1 MKAIRYV
8 LFATALLLFA
18 SCGRQPSDI
27 IESSPNGV
35 TGVKMPILVTFKENV
50 EPKEDRIREAVSISP
65 SVDFDVY
72 LSGMRMLRIIP
83 RSPLKYDTRYKV
95 TIDAAK
101 LTGRQLKG
109 VAEFEF
115 ATPKLRF
122 AYSDYW
128 LQQSDDM
135 TSYVLVGE
143 VVSSDY
149 AESGYVEKNL
159 KISGLKNPDVAWVHS
174 ANGTTHQY
182 TVGNIAPG
190 EGAGYTL
197 TLDFGYGD
205 SKTLTVEVPKKDE
218 YVVLDHS
225 VAAEPLAVVV
235 TFSEPLKQNQ
245 NLKDLIRFDTKFRTS
260 VDKNRLYI
268 YPESHVTGNFDIE
281 ISRNV
286 LSKGGQRLK
295 ESYTFTANLPSR
307 VPAIRFAGKGSV
319 LPSSNDMSLLFES
332 VNYRKARV
340 RVRKIFANNLLQFF
354 QQNYYGGDYY
364 SDMDYVSRIVR
375 DTTVDLSAKAST
387 KLDLSNTYS
396 LDLSRLITDGRK
408 SMYLLEIKGV
418 EPLVPTDEY
427 DYDYYF
433 GDYRTYRERS
443 KLVLQSDI
451 GIICKSSGEEE
462 YVVYTTDLLSARP
475 KGGCKVRAYDKQNQ
489 TLAEASTDSEGRAV
503 LKCREEP
510 SIVAAEADGQLAFVK
525 VERGAALSLSNFD
538 VGGTTNPKGTKGFLF
553 GERGVWRPGDDIFL
567 TFIVTSDNPLPE
579 NHPASVEFFNP
590 NGQLV
595 QTLVSNGSSDGIYT
609 FKLGT
614 TPAAP
619 TGQWLARVS
628 LGGAVFEKAIRVDAI
643 KPNRMKIDMRL
654 GDGKRIDARK
664 FTGSLTAKWLHGA
677 PADGAK
683 VTLQAQL
690 RQIPTRFKSYEKYS
704 FDDAT
709 KYFETEER
717 EIVSGTTDQ
726 QGTLQLTTDGLASL
740 EGLSP
745 GMLSGKFT
753 VKVFEK
759 SGDFSVDQQII
770 PVSPYD
776 AYFGIGVTPQT
787 SDWGDEYLDSKKEHL
802 LRIVMLDAQGRPLPG
817 REEVL
822 VSVYK
827 ITSYWWWD
835 AASDSQA
842 RYAKNALNTCYKTLQ
857 TTLTDGAGQVAMRW
871 SAGDYGY
878 YMIRVTGSGHEHAAT
893 QVVCVSSSD
902 WRGDV
907 SSVTD
912 AATRLAV
919 TKDKE
924 KYAPGDKAKITIPSS
939 PEARALVSVES
950 GSVVRESFWIDCADK
965 QTAFEIP
972 IKAGM
977 APNVYASVTLVQ
989 PHNHTHNDAPIR
1001 LFGVVRLDVEDAA
1014 TKLDPVID
1022 MPETVRPESEITIKV
1037 REKDGKK
1044 MSYVLALVDEGLLG
1058 LTRFKTPNPYLHFN
1072 ATEAL
1077 GVRTWDMFDHVIGAY
1092 GGRIEQLF
1100 AIGGDAEQQQN
1111 TGALKAQRF
1120 RPVVRFLEAQKLGAG
1135 KTNTHKIA
1143 LPPYFGSV
1151 RVMVVASN
1159 GRASGAAEKV
1169 AEVKKPLLV
1178 QATLPRVVS
1187 TDEEVELPVT
1197 VFALEKG
1204 VGKIDLKVSANEL
1217 FSAVGPRSKTIALSQ
1232 SGEEV
1237 VTFRLKVNKE
1247 TGVGKVRVT
1256 ATSSGDSSVSEIE
1269 LDVREPNP
1277 YVTTS
1282 EDYMLEPGKTI
1293 ALRPLKDTGSAKLEL
1308 SSIPSADLTRRMEY
1322 LVRYP
1327 HGCIEQIT
1335 SGAFPQLYLP
1345 AVMECDVRTLQDI
1358 DRNVKS
1364 VLSRLG
1370 GYQLYNGSFAY
1381 WSGGS
1386 NSSDWGTAYAAH
1398 FLTEAAKYGYGID
1411 RPMLDR
1417 ALKYLRGNE
1426 ADSFLTQA
1434 YAQYVLALNNMADR
1448 GAMNRLREKA
1458 ADLKNDVKW
1467 MLAAAYAL
1475 DGNRKVAEELTAQG
1489 GSGQTGKVDP
1499 YDDTYNSS
1507 ERQMAV
1513 VLMTQTLLGKRE
1525 EAFRTAL
1532 KMSDILK
1539 KEKWLSTQSTAWM
1552 LSTLSNF
1559 IVSGQTGI
1567 DAKAGKE
1574 SIRTDKSFV
1583 SMPLTEET
1591 GVTNNG
1597 KESLYAVVS
1606 QRYNPAKGEETEAAD
1621 NIRIAVRYTDM
1632 DGKAVDPKSIR
1643 ASTDFYAVVTVSNIS
1658 GYEKYTNLALTHIVP
1673 AGWEIT
1679 SERDLTSV
1687 TYQDIRDDR
1696 VLSYFDL
1703 KRGESKEIPVKL
1715 TADIQGPLL
1724 PAVDLLRSHV
1734 RQLGPR
1740 AQKGRMDRGGRID
1753 RSLPAGLDRQSFPP
1767 DRREAAKGSIPGL
1780 QTNPRN
1786 LHGLRGLPY
1795 LQRTRCF
1802 RERPPQAD
1810 IAHRRNRPLFF
1821 RTERDEQRGGR
1832 KQDSRRDDSRPA
1844 VKRPCGSRQQRA
1856 ERTSREVG
1864 AHKNR
1869 VDPVRSRGIEFEQ
1882 SGLIAELD
1890 ALHADIDDDDSG
1902 DERRIGIRTEEE
1914 QQPCEDLQADADIV
1928 EPAHADA
1935 PDVLPGEGRRQSAR
1949 DSAESEHADDV
1960 AAGIKRRLR
1969 HLEGERRPETQKG
1982 AESQRGAHGI
1992 EPQRRIAPDDRK
2004 KRLHQG
2010 GIGSPEVGARIG
2022 QYIQHD
2028 GRRNDH
2034 ESGGGEIHFAPAEK
2048 LADNAADHARSEDS
2062 GQQARKDN
2070 PDIAVFIFR
2079 ARILRRQRNEDLR
2092 NDRADAR
2099 HQRKPVNHTDI
2110 GSRGDRQQRN
2120 GQQQEVDQ
2128 YDAPAAEKIGEG
2140 YDEQQP
2146 QRITQLR
2153 KEGDVVGGERS
2164 GAQILP
2170 EHVEQRLIVVQIGD
2184 RHAGD
2189 DGQRA

>member
-1 MKAIRYV
+1 MRTPPYPTQSYLKKRTMKPFRAA
-8 LFATALLLFA
+8 LFALIVLLSA
-18 SCGRQPSDI
+18 ACSRPASDI
-27 IESSPNGV
+27 VESSTNGLSGVRMPVQV
-35 TGVKMPILVTFKENV
+35 TLREGVELA
-50 EPKEDRIREAVSISP
+50 EDDLEDAVSFTP
-65 SVDFDVY
+65 SADVEVSR
-72 LSGMRMLRIIP
+72 LGVRTLRIVP
-83 RSPLKYDTRYKV
+83 KSPLKSDTRYKV
-95 TIDAAK
+95 ALDASK
-101 LTGRQLKG
+101 LTGGKAKG

-115 ATPKLRF
+115 STPKLRF
-122 AYSDYW
+122 SYNPCW
-128 LQQSDDM
+128 LQQSDDLKY
-135 TSYVLVGE
+135 YVLVGE
-143 VVSSDY
+143 TVSSDY
-149 AESGYVEKNL
+149 AADDYVEQRL
-159 KISGLKNPDVAWVHS
+159 KIKGLLKPEVTWTHSEDGTVHK
-174 ANGTTHQY
+174 Y
-182 TVGNIAPG
+182 RVENIPTRSD
-190 EGAGYTL
+190 ESYKL
-197 TLDFGYGD
+197 TLDFD
-205 SKTLTVEVPKKDE
+205 LDPKRNVEMEVPRKGE
-218 YVVLDHS
+218 YIVLDHT
-225 VAAEPLAVVV
+225 VQTEPLAVVV
-235 TFSEPLKQNQ
+235 TFSEPLKPNQ
-245 NLKDLIRFDTKFRTS
+245 DFRNLIRFDPKFRTS
-260 VDKNRLYI
+260 VDRNRLYI
-268 YPESHVTGNFDIE
+268 YPETQLTGNYEVE
-281 ISRNV
+281 ISREVQN
-286 LSKGGQRLK
+286 KAGRRLD
-295 ESYTFTANLPSR
+295 ESYTFTAALPSQA
-307 VPAIRFAGKGSV
+307 PAIRFTGKGSI
-319 LPSSNDMSLLFES
+319 LPSSNRMSLLFES
-332 VNYRKARV
+332 VNFARARV

-354 QQNYYGGDYY
+354 QRNYYGDTYF
-364 SDMDYVSRIVR
+364 SDMEYVSRIVR
-375 DTTVDLSAKAST
+375 DTTIDLGDKAST
-387 KLDLSNTYS
+387 RLDRTNSYS
-396 LDLSRLITDGRK
+396 LDLSRLITDSRK

-418 EPLVPTDEY
+418 DPLIPVESN

-433 GDYRTYRERS
+433 GDYRTYAERS
-443 KLVLQSDI
+443 KVVIQSDI
-451 GIICKSSGEEE
+451 GIICKSSGDGELI
-462 YVVYTTDLLSARP
+462 VYTTDLVSARP
-475 KGGCKVRAYDKQNQ
+475 KGSCKVRAYDRQNQ
-489 TLAEASTDSEGRAV
+489 QLAEAVTDSEGRAV
-503 LKCREEP
+503 LKCGDEP
-510 SIVAAEADGQLAFVK
+510 YTVLAEANGDAAFVR

-538 VGGTTNPKGTKGFLF
+538 VGGTTDTKGIKGYLF
-553 GERGVWRPGDDIFL
+553 GERGVWRPGDEIYL
-567 TFIVTSDNPLPE
+567 TLIVASDNPLPE
-579 NHPASVEFFNP
+579 NHPASLEFYNP

-595 QTLVSNGSSDGIYT
+595 QSAVSSGSTDGIHT
-609 FKLGT
+609 FKLRT
-614 TPAAP
+614 TPASP
-619 TGQWLARVS
+619 TGIWRAKATF
-628 LGGAVFEKAIRVDAI
+628 GGATFEKNIRVDAV
-643 KPNRMKIDMRL
+643 KPNRMKIEMRL
-654 GDGKRIDARK
+654 GDGQTVDAK
-664 FTGSLTAKWLHGA
+664 EFTGRLTARWLHGA
-677 PADGAK
+677 PAAGSK

-690 RQIPTRFKSYEKYS
+690 SQIPTRFKGYPDYS

-709 KYFETEER
+709 KQFAPEER
-717 EIVSGTTDQ
+717 EIVSGTT
-726 QGTLQLTTDGLASL
+726 GTDGALQLTTDRLSSL

-745 GMLSGKFT
+745 GMLNGKFT

-817 REEVL
+817 REEAL

-939 PEARALVSVES
+939 PGARALVSVES

-965 QTAFEIP
+965 QTAFEIL

-1014 TKLDPVID
+1014 TKLTPVID

-1269 LDVREPNP
+1269 LDIREPNP

-1398 FLTEAAKYGYGID
+1398 FLTEAAKYGYAID

-1715 TADIQGPLL
+1715 TATY
-1724 PAVDLLRSHV
+1724 
-1734 RQLGPR
+1734 
-1740 AQKGRMDRGGRID
+1740 KGRYY
-1753 RSLPAGLDRQSFPP
+1753 LPSIYC
-1767 DRREAAKGSIPGL
+1767 EAMYDNSVRALKKGEWI
-1780 QTNPRN
+1780 
-1786 LHGLRGLPY
+1786 
-1795 LQRTRCF
+1795 
-1802 RERPPQAD
+1802 
-1810 IAHRRNRPLFF
+1810 
-1821 RTERDEQRGGR
+1821 
-1832 KQDSRRDDSRPA
+1832 
-1844 VKRPCGSRQQRA
+1844 
-1856 ERTSREVG
+1856 EV
-1864 AHKNR
+1864 
-1869 VDPVRSRGIEFEQ
+1869 
-1882 SGLIAELD
+1882 
-1890 ALHADIDDDDSG
+1890 
-1902 DERRIGIRTEEE
+1902 
-1914 QQPCEDLQADADIV
+1914 V
-1928 EPAHADA
+1928 E
-1935 PDVLPGEGRRQSAR
+1935 
-1949 DSAESEHADDV
+1949 
-1960 AAGIKRRLR
+1960 
-1969 HLEGERRPETQKG
+1969 
-1982 AESQRGAHGI
+1982 
-1992 EPQRRIAPDDRK
+1992 
-2004 KRLHQG
+2004 
-2010 GIGSPEVGARIG
+2010 
-2022 QYIQHD
+2022 
-2028 GRRNDH
+2028 
-2034 ESGGGEIHFAPAEK
+2034 
-2048 LADNAADHARSEDS
+2048 
-2062 GQQARKDN
+2062 
-2070 PDIAVFIFR
+2070 
-2079 ARILRRQRNEDLR
+2079 
-2092 NDRADAR
+2092 
-2099 HQRKPVNHTDI
+2099 
-2110 GSRGDRQQRN
+2110 
-2120 GQQQEVDQ
+2120 
-2128 YDAPAAEKIGEG
+2128 
-2140 YDEQQP
+2140 
-2146 QRITQLR
+2146 
-2153 KEGDVVGGERS
+2153 
-2164 GAQILP
+2164 
-2170 EHVEQRLIVVQIGD
+2170 
-2184 RHAGD
+2184 
-2189 DGQRA
+2189 

>member
-1 MKAIRYV
+1 MKTIPHV
-8 LFATALLLFA
+8 LFILAVLLFA
-18 SCGRQPSDI
+18 SCSRQPCDI

-50 EPKEDRIREAVSISP
+50 TPKEDKIRDAVSISP
-65 SVDFDVY
+65 AVDFNVY
-72 LSGMRMLRIIP
+72 LSGMRMMRIIP
-83 RSPLKYDTRYKV
+83 KSPLKYDTRYKV

-101 LTGRQLKG
+101 LTDRQIKG

-128 LQQSDDM
+128 LQHSDDL

-149 AESGYVEKNL
+149 TESDYVEKNL
-159 KISGLKNPDVAWVHS
+159 KISGLKNPGVEWVHS

-182 TVGNIAPG
+182 TIGNIAPG
-190 EGAGYTL
+190 QGEGYTL
-197 TLDFGYGD
+197 TLDFNYD
-205 SKTLTVEVPKKDE
+205 DRKTLTVEVPKKDE
-218 YVVLDHS
+218 YVVLDHT
-225 VAAEPLAVVV
+225 VVAEPLSVVV
-235 TFSEPLKQNQ
+235 TFSEPLKQSQ

-268 YPESHVTGNFDIE
+268 YPESHITGDFNIE
-281 ISRNV
+281 ISRDV
-286 LSKGGQRLK
+286 LSKGGQRLQ
-295 ESYTFTANLPSR
+295 ESYSFTANLPSR
-307 VPAIRFAGKGSV
+307 VPSIKFAGKGSV
-319 LPSSNDMSLLFES
+319 LPSSNNMSLLFES
-332 VNYRKARV
+332 VNYQKARV

-354 QQNYYGGDYY
+354 QQNYYGAADDY
-364 SDMDYVSRIVR
+364 SDMSYVSRIVR
-375 DTTVDLSAKAST
+375 DTTIDLSAKAST
-387 KLDLSNTYS
+387 KLDLTNTYS
-396 LDLSRLITDGRK
+396 LDLSRLITDSRK
-408 SMYLLEIKGV
+408 SMYLLEIRGV
-418 EPLVPTDEY
+418 DPLIPIED
-427 DYDYYF
+427 DYDSYYYF
-433 GDYRTYRERS
+433 GDYRTYSERS
-443 KLVLQSDI
+443 KLVIQSDI
-451 GIICKSSGEEE
+451 GIICKSSGDEE
-462 YVVYTTDLLSARP
+462 YVVYTTDLLTAQP
-475 KGGCKVRAYDKQNQ
+475 KGGCKVRAYDRQNQ
-489 TLAEASTDSEGRAV
+489 TLAEATTNSEGRAV
-503 LKCREEP
+503 LKCKNEP
-510 SIVAAEADGQLAFVK
+510 YIVAAEADGQITFVK
-525 VERGAALSLSNFD
+525 VERGTALSLSNFD
-538 VGGTTNPKGTKGFLF
+538 VGGTTNPQGTKGFLF

-579 NHPASVEFFNP
+579 NHPASVEFYNP

-595 QTLVSNGSSDGIYT
+595 QTLVSNSSSDGIYT

-628 LGGAVFEKAIRVDAI
+628 LGGAVFEKSIRVDAV

-654 GDGKRIDARK
+654 GDGKQIDARK

-677 PADGAK
+677 PAGGAK

-690 RQIPTRFKSYEKYS
+690 RQVPTRFKGYEKYS

-717 EIVSGTTDQ
+717 EIFSGTTDQ
-726 QGTLQLTTDGLASL
+726 QGSLQLTDDELASL

-759 SGDFSVDQQII
+759 SGDFSVDQEVI
-770 PVSPYD
+770 PISPYD
-776 AYFGIGVTPQT
+776 TYFGIGVTPQT
-787 SDWGDEYLDSKKEHL
+787 SDWGDEYLDSKKEHML
-802 LRIVMLDAQGRPLPG
+802 KIVMLDAKGQPRKGT
-817 REEVL
+817 EEAL

-842 RYAKNALNTCYKTLQ
+842 HYAKNALNTCYKTLQ
-857 TTLTDGAGQVAMRW
+857 TTLTNGAGQVAMRW

-878 YMIRVTGSGHEHAAT
+878 YMIRVTGSNHEHAAT

-912 AATRLAV
+912 AATKLAL
-919 TKDKE
+919 TRDKE

-939 PEARALVSVES
+939 PGARALVSVEG
-950 GSVVRESFWIDCADK
+950 GSVVRESFWVNCTDK
-965 QTAFEIP
+965 QTTFEIP

-977 APNVYASVTLVQ
+977 APNVYASVTLIQ
-989 PHNHTHNDAPIR
+989 PHNYTHNDAPIR
-1001 LFGVVRLDVEDAA
+1001 LFGVVRLNVEDAA
-1014 TKLDPVID
+1014 MKLTPLID
-1022 MPETVRPESEITIKV
+1022 MPETVRPESEITVKV

-1058 LTRFKTPNPYLHFN
+1058 LTRFKTPNPYLYFN

-1077 GVRTWDMFDHVIGAY
+1077 GVRTWDMFDYVIGAY
-1092 GGRIEQLF
+1092 GGKIEQLF
-1100 AIGGDAEQQQN
+1100 AIGGDAEEEQN

-1120 RPVVRFLEAQKLGAG
+1120 KPVVRFIEAQKLGAG

-1159 GRASGAAEKV
+1159 GQASGSAEKV

-1217 FSAVGPRSKTIALSQ
+1217 FSAVGPRSKTITLSQ

-1247 TGVGKVRVT
+1247 TGIGKVRVT
-1256 ATSSGDSSVSEIE
+1256 ATSSNDSSASEIE

-1282 EDYMLEPGKTI
+1282 KDYMLEPGKTI
-1293 ALRPLKDTGSAKLEL
+1293 ALKPLKDTGTAKLEL
-1308 SSIPSADLTRRMEY
+1308 SSIPSIDLTRRLEY

-1345 AVMECDVRTLQDI
+1345 AIMECDNLTLQDI
-1358 DRNVKS
+1358 DRNIKS

-1381 WSGGS
+1381 WSGGAY
-1386 NSSDWGTAYAAH
+1386 SSDWGTVYATH
-1398 FLTEAAKYGYGID
+1398 FMTEAVKYGYGID
-1411 RPMLDR
+1411 RSRLDR
-1417 ALKYLRGNE
+1417 ALKYLRNNE
-1426 ADSFLTQA
+1426 SEYYLTQA

-1448 GAMNRLREKA
+1448 GAMNRLREKS
-1458 ADLKNDVKW
+1458 DNLKNDVKW

-1475 DGNRKVAEELTAQG
+1475 DGNRKVAEELIAQT
-1489 GSGQTGKVDP
+1489 GSGQAGKVDP

-1539 KEKWLSTQSTAWM
+1539 KDKWLSTQSTAWM
-1552 LSTLSNF
+1552 LNTLSNF
-1559 IVSGQTGI
+1559 VVSGQTGI
-1567 DAKAGKE
+1567 DAKVGKE
-1574 SIRTDKSFV
+1574 SVRTDKSFV
-1583 SMPLTEET
+1583 SMPLSKET
-1591 GVTNNG
+1591 DVTNNN

-1621 NIRIAVRYTDM
+1621 NIRISVRYTDM
-1632 DGKAVDPKSIR
+1632 DGKAIDPRSIR

-1679 SERDLTSV
+1679 SERDLSSL

-1703 KRGESKEIPVKL
+1703 KRGESKEIPIKL
-1715 TADIQGPLL
+1715 TATY
-1724 PAVDLLRSHV
+1724 
-1734 RQLGPR
+1734 
-1740 AQKGRMDRGGRID
+1740 KGRYY
-1753 RSLPAGLDRQSFPP
+1753 LPSIYC
-1767 DRREAAKGSIPGL
+1767 EAMYDNSVRALNKGEWI
-1780 QTNPRN
+1780 
-1786 LHGLRGLPY
+1786 
-1795 LQRTRCF
+1795 
-1802 RERPPQAD
+1802 
-1810 IAHRRNRPLFF
+1810 
-1821 RTERDEQRGGR
+1821 
-1832 KQDSRRDDSRPA
+1832 
-1844 VKRPCGSRQQRA
+1844 
-1856 ERTSREVG
+1856 EV
-1864 AHKNR
+1864 
-1869 VDPVRSRGIEFEQ
+1869 
-1882 SGLIAELD
+1882 
-1890 ALHADIDDDDSG
+1890 
-1902 DERRIGIRTEEE
+1902 
-1914 QQPCEDLQADADIV
+1914 V
-1928 EPAHADA
+1928 E
-1935 PDVLPGEGRRQSAR
+1935 
-1949 DSAESEHADDV
+1949 
-1960 AAGIKRRLR
+1960 
-1969 HLEGERRPETQKG
+1969 
-1982 AESQRGAHGI
+1982 
-1992 EPQRRIAPDDRK
+1992 
-2004 KRLHQG
+2004 
-2010 GIGSPEVGARIG
+2010 
-2022 QYIQHD
+2022 
-2028 GRRNDH
+2028 
-2034 ESGGGEIHFAPAEK
+2034 
-2048 LADNAADHARSEDS
+2048 
-2062 GQQARKDN
+2062 
-2070 PDIAVFIFR
+2070 
-2079 ARILRRQRNEDLR
+2079 
-2092 NDRADAR
+2092 
-2099 HQRKPVNHTDI
+2099 
-2110 GSRGDRQQRN
+2110 
-2120 GQQQEVDQ
+2120 
-2128 YDAPAAEKIGEG
+2128 
-2140 YDEQQP
+2140 
-2146 QRITQLR
+2146 
-2153 KEGDVVGGERS
+2153 
-2164 GAQILP
+2164 
-2170 EHVEQRLIVVQIGD
+2170 
-2184 RHAGD
+2184 
-2189 DGQRA
+2189 

>member
-1 MKAIRYV
+1 MKTICHA
-8 LFATALLLFA
+8 LFALSALLIA
-18 SCGRQPSDI
+18 SCSKQTSDI
-27 IESSPNGV
+27 IEWSTNGV
-35 TGVKMPILVTFKENV
+35 TGVRMPLHVTFVENV
-50 EPKEDRIREAVSISP
+50 QVEESAMQDAISITPAVG
-65 SVDFDVY
+65 FDAY
-72 LSGMRMLRIIP
+72 LSGMRMIRIVP
-83 RSPLKYDTRYKV
+83 KSPLQYDTQYKV
-95 TIDAAK
+95 AIDAAK
-101 LTGRQLKG
+101 LTGRQHKG
-109 VAEFEF
+109 IAEFRF

-122 AYSDYW
+122 TYNDSW
-128 LQQSDDM
+128 LQQNDEM
-135 TSYVLVGE
+135 TGYVLIGE
-143 VVSSDY
+143 IVSSDY
-149 AESGYVEKNL
+149 ADGSYMERNL
-159 KISGLKNPDVAWVHS
+159 KISGAAGTDVKWTHS
-174 ANGTTHQY
+174 EDGLTHQY
-182 TVGNIAPG
+182 TVGNIVPRG
-190 EGAGYTL
+190 DEGYTL
-197 TLDFGYGD
+197 TLDFNYD
-205 SKTLTVEVPKKDE
+205 EKQTLRVEVPRKDE
-218 YVVLDHS
+218 YAVIDHS
-225 VAAEPLAVVV
+225 VNPEPLAIVV
-235 TFSEPLKQNQ
+235 TFSEPIRQNQ
-245 NLKDLIRFDTKFRTS
+245 DLKNLIRFDTKFRTS

-268 YPESHVTGNFDIE
+268 YPEARPTGAHSVTIGRD
-281 ISRNV
+281 V
-286 LSKGGQRLK
+286 VSKNGQKLK
-295 ESYTFTANLPSR
+295 ESYSFTATLPSR
-307 VPAIRFAGKGSV
+307 TPSIRFTGKGSI
-319 LPSSNDMSLLFES
+319 LPSSNDMSLLFEA
-332 VNYRKARV
+332 VNYQKARV

-354 QQNYYGGDYY
+354 QQNYYDDQYY
-364 SDMDYVSRIVR
+364 SSMDYVSRVVR
-375 DTTVDLSAKAST
+375 DTTIDLGAKSST
-387 KLDLSNTYS
+387 RLDQGNTYS
-396 LDLSRLITDGRK
+396 LDLSRLITDSRK
-408 SMYLLEIKGV
+408 SMYLLEIRGV
-418 EPLVPTDEY
+418 DPLTPVDDEY

-433 GDYRTYRERS
+433 GDYRTYKERS
-443 KLVLQSDI
+443 KVVVQSDI
-451 GIICKSSGEEE
+451 GLICKSSGSDQ
-462 YVVYTTDLLSARP
+462 YVVYTTDLVSARP
-475 KGGCKVRAYDKQNQ
+475 KGGCKVRAYDRQNQ
-489 TLAEASTDSEGRAV
+489 MLAEASTDSEGRAV
-503 LKCREEP
+503 LRTKDEP
-510 SIVAAEADGQLAFVK
+510 YIVTAEAGGDVTFVK
-525 VERGAALSLSNFD
+525 VEPGTALSLSNFD
-538 VGGTTNPKGTKGFLF
+538 VGGTANPKGIKGYIF
-553 GERGVWRPGDDIFL
+553 GERGVWRPGDDIHL

-579 NHPASVEFFNP
+579 SHPASLEFFNP

-595 QTLVSNGSSDGIYT
+595 QSLVNNSSSDGIYT
-609 FKLGT
+609 FSLGT
-614 TPAAP
+614 TPASP
-619 TGQWLARVS
+619 TGLWRAKITF
-628 LGGAVFEKAIRVDAI
+628 GGAQFEKSVRVDAI
-643 KPNRMKIDMRL
+643 KPNRMKIEMKL
-654 GDGKRIDARK
+654 GDGQLVDAAH
-664 FTGSLTAKWLHGA
+664 FTGSLTARWLHGA
-677 PADGAK
+677 PAAEAK
-683 VTLQAQL
+683 AVLQAQL
-690 RQIPTRFKSYEKYS
+690 SQTATRFKGYEGYS
-704 FDDAT
+704 FDDAS
-709 KYFETEER
+709 KYFGTEER
-717 EIVSGTTDQ
+717 EIVTGTTDAQ
-726 QGTLQLTTDGLASL
+726 WSLSLSTDELSSL

-745 GMLSGKFT
+745 GMLSGRFT

-759 SGDFSVDQQII
+759 SGDFSVDQQVATI
-770 PVSPYD
+770 SPYD
-776 AYFGIGVTPQT
+776 TYFGIGVATQK

-817 REEVL
+817 REEAL

-835 AASDSQA
+835 ASTPNSQA
-842 RYAKNALNTCYKTLQ
+842 HYAKNALNSNYKTLQ
-857 TTLTDGAGQVAMRW
+857 ATLSNGTGQATMRW
-871 SAGDYGY
+871 STGDYGY
-878 YMIRVTGSGHEHAAT
+878 YMIRVTSPNRAHSAT
-893 QVVCVSSSD
+893 RIVCVSSSD

-907 SSVTD
+907 TSVTD
-912 AATRLAV
+912 AATRLAL
-919 TKDKE
+919 TRDKA
-924 KYAPGDKAKITIPSS
+924 KYVPGDKARVTIPSS
-939 PEARALVSVES
+939 PGARALVGIES
-950 GSVVRESFWIDCADK
+950 GSVVRESFWVECTGK
-965 QTAFEIP
+965 QTDIEIP
-972 IKAGM
+972 VKEGM
-977 APNVYASVTLVQ
+977 APNIYVSVTLVQ
-989 PHNHTHNDAPIR
+989 PHNSTLNDAPIR
-1001 LFGVVRLDVEDAA
+1001 LFGVTRLDVEDAA
-1014 TKLDPVID
+1014 RRLTPVVE
-1022 MPETVRPESEITIKV
+1022 MPETVKPESEVTIKV
-1037 REKDGKK
+1037 REKNGRK

-1058 LTRFKTPNPYLHFN
+1058 LTRFKTPDPYGYFN

-1077 GVRTWDMFDHVIGAY
+1077 GVRTWDMFDYVIGAY

-1120 RPVVRFLEAQKLGAG
+1120 KPVVRFLEAQKLGAG

-1197 VFALEKG
+1197 VFALAKG

-1217 FSAVGPRSKTIALSQ
+1217 FTAVGPRSKMLALSQ

-1293 ALRPLKDTGSAKLEL
+1293 ALRPLKDTGNAKLEL

-1386 NSSDWGTAYAAH
+1386 NSSEWGTAYAAH
-1398 FLTEAAKYGYGID
+1398 FLTEAAKYGYAID

-1715 TADIQGPLL
+1715 TATY
-1724 PAVDLLRSHV
+1724 
-1734 RQLGPR
+1734 
-1740 AQKGRMDRGGRID
+1740 KGRYY
-1753 RSLPAGLDRQSFPP
+1753 LPSIYC
-1767 DRREAAKGSIPGL
+1767 EAMYDNSVRALKKGEWI
-1780 QTNPRN
+1780 
-1786 LHGLRGLPY
+1786 
-1795 LQRTRCF
+1795 
-1802 RERPPQAD
+1802 
-1810 IAHRRNRPLFF
+1810 
-1821 RTERDEQRGGR
+1821 
-1832 KQDSRRDDSRPA
+1832 
-1844 VKRPCGSRQQRA
+1844 
-1856 ERTSREVG
+1856 EV
-1864 AHKNR
+1864 
-1869 VDPVRSRGIEFEQ
+1869 
-1882 SGLIAELD
+1882 
-1890 ALHADIDDDDSG
+1890 
-1902 DERRIGIRTEEE
+1902 
-1914 QQPCEDLQADADIV
+1914 V
-1928 EPAHADA
+1928 E
-1935 PDVLPGEGRRQSAR
+1935 
-1949 DSAESEHADDV
+1949 
-1960 AAGIKRRLR
+1960 
-1969 HLEGERRPETQKG
+1969 
-1982 AESQRGAHGI
+1982 
-1992 EPQRRIAPDDRK
+1992 
-2004 KRLHQG
+2004 
-2010 GIGSPEVGARIG
+2010 
-2022 QYIQHD
+2022 
-2028 GRRNDH
+2028 
-2034 ESGGGEIHFAPAEK
+2034 
-2048 LADNAADHARSEDS
+2048 
-2062 GQQARKDN
+2062 
-2070 PDIAVFIFR
+2070 
-2079 ARILRRQRNEDLR
+2079 
-2092 NDRADAR
+2092 
-2099 HQRKPVNHTDI
+2099 
-2110 GSRGDRQQRN
+2110 
-2120 GQQQEVDQ
+2120 
-2128 YDAPAAEKIGEG
+2128 
-2140 YDEQQP
+2140 
-2146 QRITQLR
+2146 
-2153 KEGDVVGGERS
+2153 
-2164 GAQILP
+2164 
-2170 EHVEQRLIVVQIGD
+2170 
-2184 RHAGD
+2184 
-2189 DGQRA
+2189 

>member
-907 SSVTD
+907 TSVTD
-912 AATRLAV
+912 AATRLAL
-919 TKDKE
+919 TRDKA
-924 KYAPGDKAKITIPSS
+924 KYVPGDKARVTIPSS
-939 PEARALVSVES
+939 PGARALVGIES
-950 GSVVRESFWIDCADK
+950 GSVVRESFWVECTGK
-965 QTAFEIP
+965 QTDIEIP
-972 IKAGM
+972 VKEGM
-977 APNVYASVTLVQ
+977 APNIYVSVTLVQ
-989 PHNHTHNDAPIR
+989 PHNSTLNDAPIR
-1001 LFGVVRLDVEDAA
+1001 LFGVTRLDVEDAA
-1014 TKLDPVID
+1014 RRLTPVVE
-1022 MPETVRPESEITIKV
+1022 MPETVKPESEVTIKV
-1037 REKDGKK
+1037 REKNGRK

-1058 LTRFKTPNPYLHFN
+1058 LTRFKTPDPYGYFN

-1077 GVRTWDMFDHVIGAY
+1077 GVRTWDMFDYVIGAY
-1092 GGRIEQLF
+1092 GGRIEQMF
-1100 AIGGDAEQQQN
+1100 AIGGDAEQPN

-1120 RPVVRFLEAQKLGAG
+1120 KPVVRFIDAQKLGTG
-1135 KTNTHKIA
+1135 KTNTHKIT
-1143 LPPYFGSV
+1143 LPPYFGEV
-1151 RVMVVASN
+1151 RVMVIASN
-1159 GRASGAAEKV
+1159 GRAFGAAEKDV
-1169 AEVKKPLLV
+1169 AVKKPLLV
-1178 QATLPRVVS
+1178 QATMPRVVS
-1187 TDEEVELPVT
+1187 TDEEVEVPVT
-1197 VFALEKG
+1197 VFALEDG
-1204 VGKIDLKVSANEL
+1204 VGKVDVKIAANES
-1217 FSAVGPRSKTIALSQ
+1217 FSPVGPSSKSITLGR

-1237 VTFRLKVNKE
+1237 VSFRLKVNKR
-1247 TGVGKVRVT
+1247 TGIGKVRVT
-1256 ATSSGDSSVSEIE
+1256 AASSGDSSASEIE

-1277 YVTTS
+1277 YVTLS
-1282 EDYMLEPGKTI
+1282 KDYVIDPGKTM
-1293 ALRPLKDTGSAKLEL
+1293 AVKPLKENGKAKLEL
-1308 SSIPSADLTRRMEY
+1308 SSIPPIDLSRRLEY

-1345 AVMECDVRTLQDI
+1345 SVVECDANMLQDI

-1370 GYQLYNGSFAY
+1370 SYQLSDGAFAY
-1381 WSGGS
+1381 WSGNTS
-1386 NSSDWGTAYAAH
+1386 RSEWGTVYATH
-1398 FLTEAAKYGYGID
+1398 FLIEAAKHGYGVD
-1411 RPMLDR
+1411 RAMLDR
-1417 ALKYLRGNE
+1417 ALKYLRSNPS
-1426 ADSFLTQA
+1426 DYYLTQA
-1434 YAQYVLALNNMADR
+1434 YTQYVLALNGTPTR
-1448 GAMNRLREKA
+1448 GAMNQLREKA
-1458 ADLKNDVKW
+1458 ASLSSDAKW
-1467 MLAAAYAL
+1467 LLAAAYAL
-1475 DGNRKVAEELTAQG
+1475 DGNRKVAEGLI
-1489 GSGQTGKVDP
+1489 SLCVDNAEKANP
-1499 YDDTYNSS
+1499 YDGTYNSD
-1507 ERQMAV
+1507 ERRMSIS
-1513 VLMTQTLLGKRE
+1513 LMTLTILGRRE
-1525 EAFRTAL
+1525 EAFRMAL

-1539 KEKWLSTQSTAWM
+1539 KDRWLSTQSTAWM

-1559 IVSGQTGI
+1559 AVAGQNGI
-1567 DAKAGKE
+1567 DATAGRELVK
-1574 SIRTDKSFV
+1574 TDKSIA
-1583 SMPLTEET
+1583 SMPLAAPTE
-1591 GVTNNG
+1591 VRNNG
-1597 KESLYAVVS
+1597 SGSLYAVVS
-1606 QRYNPAKGEETEAAD
+1606 QSYTPGKGEETEAA
-1621 NIRIAVRYTDM
+1621 NGIRIDVRYTNM
-1632 DGKAVDPKSIR
+1632 DGAAIDPASIR
-1643 ASTDFYAVVTVSNIS
+1643 VSTDFYAIVTVSNTS
-1658 GYEKYTNLALTHIVP
+1658 GHERYADLALTHIFP

-1679 SERDLTSV
+1679 SERDLSSL

-1703 KRGESKEIPVKL
+1703 SRGESKEIPVKL
-1715 TADIQGPLL
+1715 TATY
-1724 PAVDLLRSHV
+1724 
-1734 RQLGPR
+1734 
-1740 AQKGRMDRGGRID
+1740 KGRYY
-1753 RSLPAGLDRQSFPP
+1753 LPSVYC
-1767 DRREAAKGSIPGL
+1767 EAM
-1780 QTNPRN
+1780 
-1786 LHGLRGLPY
+1786 Y
-1795 LQRTRCF
+1795 
-1802 RERPPQAD
+1802 
-1810 IAHRRNRPLFF
+1810 
-1821 RTERDEQRGGR
+1821 
-1832 KQDSRRDDSRPA
+1832 
-1844 VKRPCGSRQQRA
+1844 
-1856 ERTSREVG
+1856 
-1864 AHKNR
+1864 
-1869 VDPVRSRGIEFEQ
+1869 
-1882 SGLIAELD
+1882 
-1890 ALHADIDDDDSG
+1890 
-1902 DERRIGIRTEEE
+1902 
-1914 QQPCEDLQADADIV
+1914 
-1928 EPAHADA
+1928 
-1935 PDVLPGEGRRQSAR
+1935 
-1949 DSAESEHADDV
+1949 
-1960 AAGIKRRLR
+1960 
-1969 HLEGERRPETQKG
+1969 
-1982 AESQRGAHGI
+1982 
-1992 EPQRRIAPDDRK
+1992 
-2004 KRLHQG
+2004 
-2010 GIGSPEVGARIG
+2010 
-2022 QYIQHD
+2022 
-2028 GRRNDH
+2028 
-2034 ESGGGEIHFAPAEK
+2034 
-2048 LADNAADHARSEDS
+2048 DNAVRALKK
-2062 GQQARKDN
+2062 GQW
-2070 PDIAVFIFR
+2070 V
-2079 ARILRRQRNEDLR
+2079 
-2092 NDRADAR
+2092 
-2099 HQRKPVNHTDI
+2099 
-2110 GSRGDRQQRN
+2110 
-2120 GQQQEVDQ
+2120 EVVD
-2128 YDAPAAEKIGEG
+2128 
-2140 YDEQQP
+2140 
-2146 QRITQLR
+2146 
-2153 KEGDVVGGERS
+2153 
-2164 GAQILP
+2164 
-2170 EHVEQRLIVVQIGD
+2170 
-2184 RHAGD
+2184 
-2189 DGQRA
+2189 

>member
-950 GSVVRESFWIDCADK
+950 GSFVRESRWIACTDR
-965 QTAFEIP
+965 QTSFEIP
-972 IKAGM
+972 VREGM
-977 APNVYASVTLVQ
+977 APNVYVSVTLVQ
-989 PHNHTHNDAPIR
+989 PHGNTLNDAPIR
-1001 LFGVVRLDVEDAA
+1001 LFGVLRLPVEDAGTRLA
-1014 TKLDPVID
+1014 PVVE
-1022 MPETVRPESEITIKV
+1022 MPESVKPESEITIRV
-1037 REKDGKK
+1037 RERNGRR

-1058 LTRFKTPNPYLHFN
+1058 LTRFRTPDPYLYFN

-1077 GVRTWDMFDHVIGAY
+1077 GVRTWDLFDHVIGAY

-1100 AIGGDAEQQQN
+1100 AIGGDAEQPN
-1111 TGALKAQRF
+1111 TGALRAQRF
-1120 RPVVRFLEAQKLGAG
+1120 KPVVRFLGAEKLGAG

-1159 GRASGAAEKV
+1159 GRAFGSAAKEV
-1169 AEVKKPLLV
+1169 AVKKPLLV

-1187 TDEEVELPVT
+1187 TEEEIELPVT

-1204 VGKIDLKVSANEL
+1204 VGKTDVRVSVNEA
-1217 FSAVGPRSKTIALSQ
+1217 FSVVGPQSRSVFLGDE
-1232 SGEEV
+1232 GEQV
-1237 VTFRLKVNKE
+1237 VTFRLKAGRQ
-1247 TGVGKVRVT
+1247 TGIGKVRVS
-1256 ATSSGDSSVSEIE
+1256 AASSGDNSASEIE
-1269 LDVREPNP
+1269 IDVREPNP

-1282 EDYMLEPGKTI
+1282 EEHILQPGETVSVK
-1293 ALRPLKDTGSAKLEL
+1293 PLKASGTARLEL
-1308 SSIPSADLTRRMEY
+1308 SSIPPIDLSRRLEY

-1335 SGAFPQLYLP
+1335 SGAFPQLYLHSI
-1345 AVMECDVRTLQDI
+1345 AECDEEMLQDI
-1358 DRNVKS
+1358 DRNIKS

-1370 GYQLYNGSFAY
+1370 GYQLSNGAFAY
-1381 WSGGS
+1381 WSGGTS
-1386 NSSDWGTAYAAH
+1386 PSEWGTAYAVH
-1398 FLTEAAKYGYGID
+1398 FMAEAAKYGYAVD
-1411 RPMLDR
+1411 RTTLDR
-1417 ALKYLRGNE
+1417 ALKYLRGNTF
-1426 ADSFLTQA
+1426 DNPLTLA
-1434 YAQYVLALNNMADR
+1434 YAQYVLALAGTPDR
-1448 GAMNRLREKA
+1448 GAMNRLRERSA
-1458 ADLKNDVKW
+1458 QAGSDARWL
-1467 MLAAAYAL
+1467 LAAAYAL
-1475 DGNRKVAEELTAQG
+1475 DGNRKVAEELTAQTAG
-1489 GSGQTGKVDP
+1489 TAAPKADP
-1499 YDDTYNSS
+1499 YDGTYNSP
-1507 ERQMAV
+1507 ERQMAI
-1513 VLMTQTLLGKRE
+1513 VLMTQTLLGQRE
-1525 EAFRTAL
+1525 AAFRTTL

-1539 KEKWLSTQSTAWM
+1539 KDKWLSTQSTAWM
-1552 LSTLSNF
+1552 LNTLANFAST
-1559 IVSGQTGI
+1559 GQTGI
-1567 DAKAGKE
+1567 DARIGREPIRSAK
-1574 SIRTDKSFV
+1574 SIA
-1583 SMPLTEET
+1583 SMPLTAPTEVKNT
-1591 GVTNNG
+1591 GTG
-1597 KESLYAVVS
+1597 SLHLVVS
-1606 QRYNPAKGEETEAAD
+1606 QSYTPGKGEEAEAASGLKID
-1621 NIRIAVRYTDM
+1621 VRYRDM
-1632 DGKAVDPKSIR
+1632 NGAPLDPRSVAV
-1643 ASTDFYAVVTVSNIS
+1643 STDFYAVVTVTNTS
-1658 GYEKYTNLALTHIVP
+1658 GYERYADLALTHIVP

-1679 SERDLTSV
+1679 SERDLSTV

-1703 KRGESKEIPVKL
+1703 RSGESKEIPIKL
-1715 TADIQGPLL
+1715 TATY
-1724 PAVDLLRSHV
+1724 
-1734 RQLGPR
+1734 
-1740 AQKGRMDRGGRID
+1740 KGRYYLPSVCCEAMYDNSVRALRKGEWVEVVGQT
-1753 RSLPAGLDRQSFPP
+1753 PAG
-1767 DRREAAKGSIPGL
+1767 
-1780 QTNPRN
+1780 N
-1786 LHGLRGLPY
+1786 
-1795 LQRTRCF
+1795 
-1802 RERPPQAD
+1802 
-1810 IAHRRNRPLFF
+1810 
-1821 RTERDEQRGGR
+1821 
-1832 KQDSRRDDSRPA
+1832 
-1844 VKRPCGSRQQRA
+1844 
-1856 ERTSREVG
+1856 
-1864 AHKNR
+1864 
-1869 VDPVRSRGIEFEQ
+1869 
-1882 SGLIAELD
+1882 
-1890 ALHADIDDDDSG
+1890 
-1902 DERRIGIRTEEE
+1902 
-1914 QQPCEDLQADADIV
+1914 
-1928 EPAHADA
+1928 
-1935 PDVLPGEGRRQSAR
+1935 
-1949 DSAESEHADDV
+1949 
-1960 AAGIKRRLR
+1960 
-1969 HLEGERRPETQKG
+1969 
-1982 AESQRGAHGI
+1982 
-1992 EPQRRIAPDDRK
+1992 
-2004 KRLHQG
+2004 
-2010 GIGSPEVGARIG
+2010 
-2022 QYIQHD
+2022 
-2028 GRRNDH
+2028 
-2034 ESGGGEIHFAPAEK
+2034 
-2048 LADNAADHARSEDS
+2048 
-2062 GQQARKDN
+2062 
-2070 PDIAVFIFR
+2070 
-2079 ARILRRQRNEDLR
+2079 
-2092 NDRADAR
+2092 
-2099 HQRKPVNHTDI
+2099 
-2110 GSRGDRQQRN
+2110 
-2120 GQQQEVDQ
+2120 
-2128 YDAPAAEKIGEG
+2128 
-2140 YDEQQP
+2140 
-2146 QRITQLR
+2146 
-2153 KEGDVVGGERS
+2153 
-2164 GAQILP
+2164 
-2170 EHVEQRLIVVQIGD
+2170 
-2184 RHAGD
+2184 
-2189 DGQRA
+2189 

>member
-286 LSKGGQRLK
+286 LSKGGQRLR

-759 SGDFSVDQQII
+759 SGDFSVDQQIAA
-770 PVSPYD
+770 VSPYD
-776 AYFGIGVTPQT
+776 AYFGIGVTAQQ
-787 SDWGDEYLDSKKEHL
+787 SDWGEEYLDSKRDHA
-802 LRIVMLDAQGRPLPG
+802 LRLVLLDARGRPATG
-817 REEVL
+817 TEEATVT
-822 VSVYK
+822 VYRMS
-827 ITSYWWWD
+827 SYWWWD
-835 AASDSQA
+835 ASSAASQA
-842 RYAKNALNTCYKTLQ
+842 RYAKSALNAQYKTLRA
-857 TTLTDGAGQVAMRW
+857 TLSNGTGQVTMRW

-878 YMIRVTGSGHEHAAT
+878 YLIRVTGARQAHSAT
-893 QVVCVSSSD
+893 CVVCVSSSD
-902 WRGDV
+902 HRGGI

-912 AATRLAV
+912 AATRLAIARD
-919 TKDKE
+919 KDK
-924 KYAPGDKAKITIPSS
+924 YVPGDKAKITIPSS
-939 PEARALVSVES
+939 PGARALVSVES
-950 GSVVRESFWIDCADK
+950 GSFVRESRWIACTDR
-965 QTAFEIP
+965 QTSFEIP
-972 IKAGM
+972 VREGM
-977 APNVYASVTLVQ
+977 APNVYVSVTLVQ
-989 PHNHTHNDAPIR
+989 PHGNTLNDAPIR
-1001 LFGVVRLDVEDAA
+1001 LFGVLRLPVEDAGTRLA
-1014 TKLDPVID
+1014 PVVE
-1022 MPETVRPESEITIKV
+1022 MPESVKPESEITIRV
-1037 REKDGKK
+1037 RERNGRR

-1058 LTRFKTPNPYLHFN
+1058 LTRFRTPDPYLYFN

-1077 GVRTWDMFDHVIGAY
+1077 GVHTWDLFDHVIGAY

-1100 AIGGDAEQQQN
+1100 AIGGDAEQPN
-1111 TGALKAQRF
+1111 TGALRAQRF
-1120 RPVVRFLEAQKLGAG
+1120 KPVVRFLGAEKLGAG

-1159 GRASGAAEKV
+1159 GRAFGSAAKEV
-1169 AEVKKPLLV
+1169 AVKKPLLV

-1187 TDEEVELPVT
+1187 TEEEIELPVT

-1204 VGKIDLKVSANEL
+1204 VGKTDVRVSVNEA
-1217 FSAVGPRSKTIALSQ
+1217 FSVVGPQSRSVVLGDE
-1232 SGEEV
+1232 GEQV
-1237 VTFRLKVNKE
+1237 VTFRLKAGRQ
-1247 TGVGKVRVT
+1247 TGIGKVRVT
-1256 ATSSGDSSVSEIE
+1256 AASSGDNSASEIE
-1269 LDVREPNP
+1269 IDVREPNP

-1282 EDYMLEPGKTI
+1282 EEHILQPGETVSVK
-1293 ALRPLKDTGSAKLEL
+1293 PLKASGTARLEL
-1308 SSIPSADLTRRMEY
+1308 SSIPPIDLSRRLEY

-1335 SGAFPQLYLP
+1335 SGAFPQLYLHSI
-1345 AVMECDVRTLQDI
+1345 AECDEEMLQDI
-1358 DRNVKS
+1358 DRNIKS

-1370 GYQLYNGSFAY
+1370 GYQLSNGAFAY
-1381 WSGGS
+1381 WSGGTS
-1386 NSSDWGTAYAAH
+1386 PSEWGTAYAVH
-1398 FLTEAAKYGYGID
+1398 FMAEAAKYGYAVD
-1411 RPMLDR
+1411 RTTLDR
-1417 ALKYLRGNE
+1417 ALKYLRGNTF
-1426 ADSFLTQA
+1426 DNPLTLA
-1434 YAQYVLALNNMADR
+1434 YAQYVLALAGTPDR
-1448 GAMNRLREKA
+1448 GAMNRLRERSA
-1458 ADLKNDVKW
+1458 QAGSDARWL
-1467 MLAAAYAL
+1467 LAAAYAL
-1475 DGNRKVAEELTAQG
+1475 DGNRKVAEELTAQTAG
-1489 GSGQTGKVDP
+1489 TAAPKADP
-1499 YDDTYNSS
+1499 YDGTYNSP
-1507 ERQMAV
+1507 ERQMAI
-1513 VLMTQTLLGKRE
+1513 VLMTQTLLGQRE
-1525 EAFRTAL
+1525 AAFRTAL

-1539 KEKWLSTQSTAWM
+1539 KDKWLSTQSTAWM
-1552 LSTLSNF
+1552 LNTLANFAST
-1559 IVSGQTGI
+1559 GQTGI
-1567 DAKAGKE
+1567 DARIGREPIRSAK
-1574 SIRTDKSFV
+1574 SIA
-1583 SMPLTEET
+1583 SMPLTAPTEVRNT
-1591 GVTNNG
+1591 GTG
-1597 KESLYAVVS
+1597 SLHLVVS
-1606 QRYNPAKGEETEAAD
+1606 QSYTPGKGEEAEAASSLKID
-1621 NIRIAVRYTDM
+1621 VRYRDM
-1632 DGKAVDPKSIR
+1632 NGAPLDPRSVAV
-1643 ASTDFYAVVTVSNIS
+1643 STDFYAVVTVTNTS
-1658 GYEKYTNLALTHIVP
+1658 GYERYADLALTHIVP

-1679 SERDLTSV
+1679 SERDLSTV

-1703 KRGESKEIPVKL
+1703 RSGESKEIPIKL
-1715 TADIQGPLL
+1715 TATYKGHYYL
-1724 PAVDLLRSHV
+1724 PSVCCEAMYDNSVRALR
-1734 RQLGPR
+1734 
-1740 AQKGRMDRGGRID
+1740 KGEWVEVVGQT
-1753 RSLPAGLDRQSFPP
+1753 PAG
-1767 DRREAAKGSIPGL
+1767 
-1780 QTNPRN
+1780 N
-1786 LHGLRGLPY
+1786 
-1795 LQRTRCF
+1795 
-1802 RERPPQAD
+1802 
-1810 IAHRRNRPLFF
+1810 
-1821 RTERDEQRGGR
+1821 
-1832 KQDSRRDDSRPA
+1832 
-1844 VKRPCGSRQQRA
+1844 
-1856 ERTSREVG
+1856 
-1864 AHKNR
+1864 
-1869 VDPVRSRGIEFEQ
+1869 
-1882 SGLIAELD
+1882 
-1890 ALHADIDDDDSG
+1890 
-1902 DERRIGIRTEEE
+1902 
-1914 QQPCEDLQADADIV
+1914 
-1928 EPAHADA
+1928 
-1935 PDVLPGEGRRQSAR
+1935 
-1949 DSAESEHADDV
+1949 
-1960 AAGIKRRLR
+1960 
-1969 HLEGERRPETQKG
+1969 
-1982 AESQRGAHGI
+1982 
-1992 EPQRRIAPDDRK
+1992 
-2004 KRLHQG
+2004 
-2010 GIGSPEVGARIG
+2010 
-2022 QYIQHD
+2022 
-2028 GRRNDH
+2028 
-2034 ESGGGEIHFAPAEK
+2034 
-2048 LADNAADHARSEDS
+2048 
-2062 GQQARKDN
+2062 
-2070 PDIAVFIFR
+2070 
-2079 ARILRRQRNEDLR
+2079 
-2092 NDRADAR
+2092 
-2099 HQRKPVNHTDI
+2099 
-2110 GSRGDRQQRN
+2110 
-2120 GQQQEVDQ
+2120 
-2128 YDAPAAEKIGEG
+2128 
-2140 YDEQQP
+2140 
-2146 QRITQLR
+2146 
-2153 KEGDVVGGERS
+2153 
-2164 GAQILP
+2164 
-2170 EHVEQRLIVVQIGD
+2170 
-2184 RHAGD
+2184 
-2189 DGQRA
+2189 